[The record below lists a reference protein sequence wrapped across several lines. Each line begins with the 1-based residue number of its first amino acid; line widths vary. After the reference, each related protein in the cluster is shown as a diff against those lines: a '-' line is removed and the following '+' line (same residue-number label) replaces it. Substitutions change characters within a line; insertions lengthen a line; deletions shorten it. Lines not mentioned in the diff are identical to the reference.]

1 MTEEKFKE
9 TILDRTTGALIQY
22 PSFFQHRCFMSENV
36 KEITNLKQEGIG
48 DDSFRIIMDDGEE
61 FQIIVKR
68 TFTPR

>member
-1 MTEEKFKE
+1 MTEENFKE
-9 TILDRTTGALIQY
+9 TILDRTIEALIQY
-22 PSFFQHRCFMSENV
+22 PSFFKHGFFTTEKVN
-36 KEITNLKQEGIG
+36 EITDLKQEGIG